1 MSWMNEGQEIKTG
14 LINSGNL
21 LGIEVKTVGLLL
33 VVECARH
40 DFSLLLIGGVRL
52 TRCIKDLITI
62 RTYSQS
68 RSVLNII

>member
-1 MSWMNEGQEIKTG
+1 MSWMNEGQKTKTG

-40 DFSLLLIGGVRL
+40 DSSLLLIGGVKFL
-52 TRCIKDLITI
+52 RCINDLIRI
-62 RTYSQS
+62 RT
-68 RSVLNII
+68 